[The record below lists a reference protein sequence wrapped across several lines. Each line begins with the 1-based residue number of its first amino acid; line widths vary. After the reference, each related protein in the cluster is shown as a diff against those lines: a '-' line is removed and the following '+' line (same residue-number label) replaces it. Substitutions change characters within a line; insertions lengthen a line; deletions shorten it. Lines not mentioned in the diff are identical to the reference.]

1 MEHPTSG
8 GGRRAADL
16 FDMTGRVAVI
26 TGGAGLLGVKHA
38 EAIAS
43 AGGIPVLVDLPAAP
57 APDRASAIARAF
69 GVDAWGLAADI
80 TRAEDVEAVRAQV
93 IARHGRVDVLINN
106 AANNPKMEPGDVAW
120 SRLESFPLE
129 QWEQDL
135 AVGLTGAFLCARI
148 IGSEMAR
155 RGRGAI
161 VNVSSDLGV
170 IAPDQ
175 RLYRQPGLPDD
186 RQPVKPVT
194 YSVVKTGLIGL
205 TRYLATYWCDRG
217 VRVNAISPGGVYNGQ
232 PDEFV
237 RRLASLIPLGRMAGI
252 DEYQGAIL
260 FLCSDASSYM
270 TGANLVIDG
279 GRSAW

>member
-1 MEHPTSG
+1 MTAPTRG
-8 GGRRAADL
+8 GTRALDR
-16 FDMTGRVAVI
+16 FDMTGRVVVV
-26 TGGAGLLGVKHA
+26 TGGAGLLGVRHA

-43 AGGIPVLVDLPAAP
+43 AGGVPVLVDLSLDAAQ
-57 APDRASAIARAF
+57 ARAEALARTF
-69 GVDAWGLAADI
+69 GVDAMGLAADI
-80 TRAEDVEAVRAQV
+80 TRDDQVDGVRDQV
-93 IARHGRVDVLINN
+93 LQRYGRLDVLVNN
-106 AANNPKMEPGDVAW
+106 AANNPKMEAGDVAW
-120 SRLESFPLE
+120 SRLENFPLA

-135 AVGLTGAFLCARI
+135 AVGLTGAFLCARSF
-148 IGSEMAR
+148 GAEMAR
-155 RGRGAI
+155 RGAGVI
-161 VNVSSDLGV
+161 LNVSSDLGV

-175 RLYRQPGLPDD
+175 RLYRQPGLPED

-205 TRYLATYWCDRG
+205 TRYLATYWADRG

-232 PDEFV
+232 PEEFV
-237 RRLASLIPLGRMAGI
+237 RRLASLIPLGRMADI
-252 DEYQGAIL
+252 DEYQSAVL